1 MRGNKIIGAGISGIL
16 ALSLAAC
23 GSSAPAAGGG
33 QTAAGGSPAPANEA
47 SKAEAPKKADPI
59 TLTFVVPNTTTTQ
72 PYVDIFKKYEEKTGN
87 KVEIQALPS
96 GEDYGRLLL
105 TRFATKDYP
114 DLFQM
119 DPGTK
124 QYVKFR
130 ADEELY
136 DFTNEDFLN
145 RMTDSIK
152 QFQTLNGKVYGIP
165 WGSSGGMGFYYN
177 KDVFKKLSV
186 EVPNNYKDLLAIL
199 DKAKAAGITPI
210 YEGVKDAWPVQ
221 VFSLA
226 GWSTFIDPVIGKEG
240 VDKIERNELKLA
252 DIPQLK
258 EVLQRQH
265 ELKTKGYFQNS
276 LLAGTYDEQQNL
288 FGNGSVAMVLQLEG
302 MLPALAKKFGEDF
315 VRTKVG
321 FFPMPSDTDK
331 GQATITPPNQ
341 FLVSKNGKKA
351 KAAVELIKFMTTK
364 EALDIWYKANPGV
377 PVYKEATAQLYPAQ
391 EDVVKYTQAGK
402 AQVNIKNRLTAS
414 MVDYDKILQNMF
426 INGNIDE
433 AIKQIDE
440 KYRKDGAN
448 KKLPGF

>member
-1 MRGNKIIGAGISGIL
+1 MGHNLRWKRLSAVALSGIAL
-16 ALSLAAC
+16 ASLTAC
-23 GSSAPAAGGG
+23 GTGAPAQTGGS
-33 QTAAGGSPAPANEA
+33 AASGGAQSPAPAA
-47 SKAEAPKKADPI
+47 KKADPV

-105 TRFATKDYP
+105 TRFSTKDYP
-114 DLFQM
+114 DLFYM

-136 DFTNEDFLN
+136 DFTNEDFTQ

-152 QFQTLNGKVYGIP
+152 QFQTLNGKIYGIP
-165 WGSSGGMGFYYN
+165 WGSSGGLGFYYN
-177 KDVFKKLSV
+177 KDAFKKAGV
-186 EVPNNYKDLLAIL
+186 DVPSNYADLLTVL
-199 DKAKAAGITPI
+199 GKLKAAGITPM
-210 YEGVKDAWPVQ
+210 YEAVKDAWPVQ
-221 VFSLA
+221 IFSLA
-226 GWSTFIDPVIGKEG
+226 GWSTFVDPAIGKDG
-240 VDKIERNELKLA
+240 VDKLERNELKLA

-258 EVLQRQH
+258 QLFQRQY
-265 ELKTKGYFQNS
+265 ELKSKGYYQNS
-276 LLAGTYDEQQNL
+276 PLAGTYDEQQDL
-288 FGNGSVAMVLQLEG
+288 LGKGQVGVVLQLES
-302 MLPALAKKFGEDF
+302 MLPSLAKKFGEDF
-315 VRTKVG
+315 VRTKIG

-331 GQATITPPNQ
+331 GVATITPPNQ
-341 FLVSKNGKKA
+341 LLVPKNGKKA
-351 KAAVELIKFMTTK
+351 KAAVDLIRFMTTK

-377 PVYKEATAQLYPAQ
+377 PVYKEATSQLYPAQ
-391 EDVVKYTQAGK
+391 EDVVKYTQEGK

-426 INGNIDE
+426 INGNVDE
-433 AIKQIDE
+433 ALKQVDD

>member
-1 MRGNKIIGAGISGIL
+1 MRWKRYGAAILSGMMG
-16 ALSLAAC
+16 LSLAAC
-23 GSSAPAAGGG
+23 GSGDPTSPSPGSTKGG
-33 QTAAGGSPAPANEA
+33 TASGTAK
-47 SKAEAPKKADPI
+47 KAEPV

-72 PYVDIFKKYEEKTGN
+72 PYVDMFKKYEEKTGN

-105 TRFATKDYP
+105 TRFSTKDYP
-114 DLFQM
+114 DLFYM

-136 DFTNEDFLN
+136 DFTNDEVLG
-145 RMTDSIK
+145 RVTDSIK

-177 KDVFKKLSV
+177 KELFQKLGLQ
-186 EVPNNYKDLLAIL
+186 VPNNYADLLTIM
-199 DKAKAAGITPI
+199 DKLKAAGVTPM
-210 YEGVKDAWPVQ
+210 YEAVKDAWPVQ

-226 GWSTFIDPVIGKEG
+226 AWSTFVDPAIGKDG
-240 VDKIERNELKLA
+240 ADKLERNELKLA

-258 EVLQRQH
+258 DVFQRQYD
-265 ELKTKGYFQNS
+265 LKSKGYYQNNP
-276 LLAGTYDEQQNL
+276 LAGSYDEQQDL
-288 FGNGSVAMVLQLEG
+288 FGKGQVGMVLQLES
-302 MLPALAKKFGEDF
+302 MLPALAKKFGDDF

-321 FFPMPSDTDK
+321 FFPMPSDKDQ
-331 GQATITPPNQ
+331 GVATITPPNQ
-341 FLVSKNGKKA
+341 LMVPKDGKKV
-351 KAAVELIKFMTTK
+351 KAAVELVKFMTSK

-402 AQVNIKNRLTAS
+402 VQVNIKNRLTAS
-414 MVDYDKILQNMF
+414 MVDYDKILQGMF
-426 INGNIDE
+426 INGNVAD
-433 AIKQIDE
+433 AVKQIDE

>member
-1 MRGNKIIGAGISGIL
+1 M

-23 GSSAPAAGGG
+23 GSTAPAPAASGG
-33 QTAAGGSPAPANEA
+33 QAAEGVKTGA
-47 SKAEAPKKADPI
+47 KTEAPKKADPV
-59 TLTFVVPNTTTTQ
+59 TLTFVAPNTTTTQ

-114 DLFQM
+114 DLFLM

-136 DFTNEDFLN
+136 DFTNEDFLG

-152 QFQTLNGKVYGIP
+152 QFQTLNGKIYGIP

-177 KDVFKKLSV
+177 KDVFKKIGAD
-186 EVPNNYKDLLAIL
+186 VPGNYKDLLAIL
-199 DKAKAAGITPI
+199 DKAKAAGVTPL

-221 VFSLA
+221 VYSLA
-226 GWSTFIDPVIGKEG
+226 AWSTFIDPVIGKEG
-240 VDKIERNELKLA
+240 VDKIERNELKLS

-258 EVLQRQH
+258 EVIQRQH
-265 ELKTKGYFQNS
+265 DLKTKGYFQNS

-288 FGNGSVAMVLQLEG
+288 FGNGSVAMVLQLES
-302 MLPALAKKFGEDF
+302 MLPSLAKKFGEDF
-315 VRTKVG
+315 VRSKVG
-321 FFPMPSDTDK
+321 YFPMPSDTDK

-341 FLVSKNGKKA
+341 LLVSKNGKKA

-426 INGNIDE
+426 INGNVDE